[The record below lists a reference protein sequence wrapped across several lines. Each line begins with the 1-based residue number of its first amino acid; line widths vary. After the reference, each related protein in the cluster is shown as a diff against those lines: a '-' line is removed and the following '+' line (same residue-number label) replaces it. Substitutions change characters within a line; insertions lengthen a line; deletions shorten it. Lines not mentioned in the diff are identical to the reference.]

1 VFGIATAGAY
11 VMDRTS
17 GLLWR
22 KERSGA
28 HAAPNAFD
36 PPPLT
41 DRDLQAIVKLVYEK
55 AGITLHEGKRALIT
69 ARLQKRLRET
79 GARSFGEY
87 LTVVEKDH
95 TGSELVVLLDSIA
108 TNHTSFF
115 REPEH
120 FQFLTQKVVPEWVMG
135 NPGAPLDVWSAAC
148 SSGEEPYT
156 LAVALHDTLPNAD
169 KGRFRILASDLSTKV
184 LRIAEQGVYKMERV
198 EGIPI
203 ETLRRHF
210 ERGMGAQ
217 EGLARVNTTLRQRV
231 EFRQLN
237 LLEIGSLDRTFGVI
251 FCRNVMIYFDRQVQ
265 QRVVSMLERHLRPGG
280 YLFISHSE
288 SLNGVTHGL
297 RWVAPAIYQRRTS

>member
-1 VFGIATAGAY
+1 
-11 VMDRTS
+11 MDRTS

-22 KERSGA
+22 KERGEAGA
-28 HAAPNAFD
+28 SSNAFD

-41 DRDLQAIVKLVYEK
+41 DRDLQAIVRLVYEK

-87 LTVVEKDH
+87 LSVVERDH

-120 FQFLTQKVVPEWVMG
+120 FQFLTQKVVPEWTAAH
-135 NPGAPLDVWSAAC
+135 PGSPFEIWSAAC

-156 LAVALHDTLPNAD
+156 LAVALHDSLPNAD

-217 EGLARVNTTLRQRV
+217 EGLARVNGTLRQRI